1 LRRTLVLAT
10 ALLTVLAGAVVAAA
24 AIPDGQGVIH
34 ACRSLNTGALRVID
48 TDSGQTCNSKNEAA
62 LTWSQAGPQGPAGPP
77 GPAGGVS
84 GAHIV
89 SVQGPGDF
97 PVQVLCPS
105 GETALSVAFS
115 QAASPTRVFPVTYSA
130 VPVFDGERPIGY
142 DARADVN
149 ALSTTHV
156 TCAPGS

>member
-84 GAHIV
+84 GVHVV
-89 SVQGPGDF
+89 SVPGPGEF
-97 PVQVLCPS
+97 VMRVLCPT

-115 QAASPTRVFPVTYSA
+115 QAGQLFQVTYSA
-130 VPVFDGERPIGY
+130 VPVLDGGRPIGY
-142 DARADVN
+142 DVRMWQPAPQN
-149 ALSTTHV
+149 TTHV